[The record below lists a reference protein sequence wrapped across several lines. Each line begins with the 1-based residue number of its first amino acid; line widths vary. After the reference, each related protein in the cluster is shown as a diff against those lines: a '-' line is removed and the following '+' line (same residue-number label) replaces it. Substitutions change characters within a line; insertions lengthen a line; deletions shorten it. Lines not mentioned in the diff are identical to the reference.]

1 MGDSE
6 DFIVP
11 LPPGSAERFPA
22 AIDLLSQKPSWKDA
36 TMQGVIR
43 RLKHNIGHVKKDM
56 IPHIAD
62 SLTFHVIEYLE
73 GMTPRIAQDITKSP
87 VYRTVLSSH
96 PPSKAIIYP
105 AWFFLASIYGPDHK
119 FPADKVSCPHILSK
133 HCKEASFQKAL
144 IPQGQNGPVS
154 RVSATANE
162 KEMSKT
168 VPKTITVIE
177 RPLVDPSCGEEMRSE
192 THNVKGLLDKL
203 RALPDRPVVSDRL
216 VTVEEKIQAFLS
228 QNGDRSKDRAKDE
241 ALAKTQKDV
250 EALQSQIKKF
260 VATIDSQSQKIHD
273 LEEENKAIRTD
284 FRNLQSEVNDNI
296 SKRLA
301 GATVSL
307 GSTIEN
313 TETNIRS
320 EIHTKICKVE
330 KGFGESTNTLKAQI
344 ERQNHQLSEQILR
357 INELEQVADQ
367 VVSKVASLF
376 KRKSDEDPKGSNED
390 KRQRT

>member
-1 MGDSE
+1 
-6 DFIVP
+6 
-11 LPPGSAERFPA
+11 
-22 AIDLLSQKPSWKDA
+22 
-36 TMQGVIR
+36 
-43 RLKHNIGHVKKDM
+43 
-56 IPHIAD
+56 
-62 SLTFHVIEYLE
+62 
-73 GMTPRIAQDITKSP
+73 
-87 VYRTVLSSH
+87 
-96 PPSKAIIYP
+96 
-105 AWFFLASIYGPDHK
+105 
-119 FPADKVSCPHILSK
+119 
-133 HCKEASFQKAL
+133 
-144 IPQGQNGPVS
+144 
-154 RVSATANE
+154 
-162 KEMSKT
+162 
-168 VPKTITVIE
+168 
-177 RPLVDPSCGEEMRSE
+177 
-192 THNVKGLLDKL
+192 
-203 RALPDRPVVSDRL
+203 
-216 VTVEEKIQAFLS
+216 VEEKIQAFFS

-273 LEEENKAIRTD
+273 LEEENKAILTD
-284 FRNLQSEVNDNI
+284 FRNLQSEFNDNI